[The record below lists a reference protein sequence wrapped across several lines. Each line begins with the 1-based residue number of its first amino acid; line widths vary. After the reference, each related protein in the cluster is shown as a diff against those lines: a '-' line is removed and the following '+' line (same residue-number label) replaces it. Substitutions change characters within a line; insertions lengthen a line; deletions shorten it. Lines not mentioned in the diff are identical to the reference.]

1 MLTVHLIGYL
11 SLCIAVPWFR
21 YHLNMFLT
29 TCEVGHDFHFYQDG
43 NRGFEF
49 LGFLTPRLESFF
61 PTTSGCLNIFHR
73 STLSQGEQTYNV
85 QKQKLRI

>member
-1 MLTVHLIGYL
+1 
-11 SLCIAVPWFR
+11 
-21 YHLNMFLT
+21 MFLT

-61 PTTSGCLNIFHR
+61 PTTSEFLKIFHR
-73 STLSQGEQTYNV
+73 STLSQGEQTYYNL